1 MMISYVF
8 SQTGLV
14 AGGVVTGPAIA
25 ETFAQRAPVL
35 SFAFDRATDRP
46 HRRPE
51 GR

>member
-1 MMISYVF
+1 MISYVF

-14 AGGVVTGPAIA
+14 AGGVVTGPA
-25 ETFAQRAPVL
+25 FAQRAPV
-35 SFAFDRATDRP
+35 SVFVCDRAADRP